1 MPKWG
6 WVLVGDFVK
15 EKETGREGD
24 KVICSPFPFR
34 RTFSR
39 LGDCVVIVSVVVDVD
54 VVCR

>member
-1 MPKWG
+1 MWRR
-6 WVLVGDFVK
+6 VVVGDFVK
-15 EKETGREGD
+15 EKETGRGD

-39 LGDCVVIVSVVVDVD
+39 LGDCVVIVNVVVD